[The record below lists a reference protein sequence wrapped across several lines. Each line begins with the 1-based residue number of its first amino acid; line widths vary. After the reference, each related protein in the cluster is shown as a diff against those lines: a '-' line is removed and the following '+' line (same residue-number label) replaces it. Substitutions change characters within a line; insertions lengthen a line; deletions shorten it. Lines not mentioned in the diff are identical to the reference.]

1 MSMMFNIFLESKW
14 EERTIFS
21 ERKPK
26 KAINQ
31 MTYTIRHSKETEI
44 RIAIHDS
51 FSESYFP
58 AYKVMSY
65 DFGGY
70 YTRIHIF
77 TSSR

>member
-1 MSMMFNIFLESKW
+1 MSVMVNIFLESEW
-14 EERTIFS
+14 EERTIFP

-26 KAINQ
+26 KLINQ
-31 MTYTIRHSKETEI
+31 MTYAIRHSKETEI

-51 FSESYFP
+51 FFESYFP

-70 YTRIHIF
+70 YTKICIF
-77 TSSR
+77 TSSS

>member
-1 MSMMFNIFLESKW
+1 MFKNFLESKW
-14 EERTIFS
+14 EERTIFP

-26 KAINQ
+26 KLINQ
-31 MTYTIRHSKETEI
+31 MTYTIRHGKETKI

-58 AYKVMSY
+58 AYKMMSY
-65 DFGGY
+65 DFRGY
-70 YTRIHIF
+70 YTKVCIF

>member
-1 MSMMFNIFLESKW
+1 MFNIFLKSKW

-26 KAINQ
+26 KLINQ
-31 MTYTIRHSKETEI
+31 MTYTIRCSKEIKI

-70 YTRIHIF
+70 YTKICIF